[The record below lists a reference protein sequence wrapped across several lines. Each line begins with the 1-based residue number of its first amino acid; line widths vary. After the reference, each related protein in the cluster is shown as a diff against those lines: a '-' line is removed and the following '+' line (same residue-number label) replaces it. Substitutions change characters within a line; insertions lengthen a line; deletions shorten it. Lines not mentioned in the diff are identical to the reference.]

1 MSFLVDSSSMSSS
14 LPSPADVASSLQ
26 PVLIDMLAAAVDA
39 ASVVP
44 AVLIDAHAVG
54 ADAQLFLACA
64 RAVVAGLAGASPA
77 DTRAQFAA
85 AIAAA
90 CRRHT
95 AVSAPPACMPPL
107 APARVVK
114 PVVQAP
120 DQPRTRVDGSRLAG
134 AQTAPVVWAR
144 NRLPLTCFGCG
155 GNHLERDCVA
165 PADVRAARRPGL
177 LPDPVVAAAPP
188 AVSTPCTTGAAAS
201 SCGHAVPPSRA
212 SRLSEPAA
220 ALCAAASSFVP
231 AAAVRASEGADRASQ
246 ARAHLR
252 QVLGSERAGLQP
264 DFIESL
270 QRTCALKDATTLSAA
285 TEHSHAHEQA
295 MAFKSMARGQRTVEA
310 SPSTP
315 SAADLPLERAS
326 KGLDAC
332 ALQDATTLSAA
343 TGHSQAHEQATASKS
358 MARGQRAVEA
368 SPSTPSAADLPLER
382 ASKGLD
388 AVWAPSRLFSLLL
401 LERESQGLDAVA
413 RTDALRSPPRWWL
426 SPATAEAQAQVRWV
440 DLLLGRLLQERE
452 SKGLGSPT
460 AQAQGRWVEAS
471 PSTPSA
477 AALPLERA
485 SRGLDAVWA
494 PSRLFSLLLLE
505 RESKGLDAVVRT
517 DALRSPPAQAQEL
530 HGLPAHG
537 RHAGATSPSTSSE
550 AKMPRAAESTGLQG
564 NETPACLEAAGRTD
578 TAATSTSASLEPAV
592 PTPVPAAAG
601 LYCGNVVCRQPLTV
615 LRRCGRCKE
624 AVYCSKACQI
634 RAWKAGHRWEC
645 SSVPKS
651 VGGQDL
657 AESVR
662 ARCRDLAW
670 DVEGVSS
677 TRAKWSAF
685 IQEYAQVVH
694 STAHLPVGI
703 RLCPRDWVYWFH
715 ELRELL
721 PGWALR
727 AVDGPADCN
736 TEASF
741 WATLAAAEPF
751 SGASE
756 PGANVPAA
764 EASPSPPSEADSPLA
779 HESKGLD
786 AVVRTAY
793 WALQADRRECSS
805 VPK

>member
-26 PVLIDMLAAAVDA
+26 PVLINMLAAAVDA

-326 KGLDAC
+326 KGLDA
-332 ALQDATTLSAA
+332 
-343 TGHSQAHEQATASKS
+343 
-358 MARGQRAVEA
+358 
-368 SPSTPSAADLPLER
+368 
-382 ASKGLD
+382 
-388 AVWAPSRLFSLLL
+388 VWAPSRLFSLLL

-564 NETPACLEAAGRTD
+564 TETPACLEAAGRTD